1 MTKEEYRY
9 YTDTFY
15 SAFFR
20 VADWKKE
27 HPEDNQYY
35 SVPILMFVIPEIHSI
50 RHVPDGSNRFWIT
63 SRNCDNSWY
72 RLDDVCSHKAI
83 RRVYTNTKGCIQSLL
98 KSFLDVV
105 ENELDGEG
113 I

>member
-1 MTKEEYRY
+1 MTKQEYRY

-15 SAFFR
+15 SVFFK

-35 SVPILMFVIPEIHSI
+35 SVPIHMPEIPSI
-50 RHVPDGSNRFWIT
+50 RSVPNGSSRFWIT
-63 SRNCDNSWY
+63 SRNCANPWY
-72 RLDDVCSHKAI
+72 ELRDVCSNKAI
-83 RRVYTNTKGCIQSLL
+83 RRVYVSTKGCIQSLL
-98 KSFLDVV
+98 KSFLDTI
-105 ENELDGEG
+105 EDELDGEG